1 MRLRLRSRSRG
12 GPVVAQARHP
22 AQVVIA
28 AFVLAVTVS
37 TSLLLL
43 PVATESG
50 VSAPFVTVV
59 FTAAS
64 AVCVTG
70 LSVVDTSAYWSTFG
84 ELVILGSVQV
94 GGFGIMTAASLLGLL
109 VSRRLGLRSRLL
121 TRAET
126 GSVDLGDVREVV
138 RAVALANVSIELT
151 IATALFVRLYLGYHE
166 PPGRAAYLAIF
177 HSENAFKPCRLR
189 AMERQPDPL
198 RHRPLDL
205 PADRGGHHPRQPRIS
220 GPDGAAP

>member
-1 MRLRLRSRSRG
+1 VKVRLRRRLRG
-12 GPVVAQARHP
+12 GPAAQARHP

-28 AFVLAVTVS
+28 AFVVAVTVS

-50 VSAPFVTVV
+50 ASAPFVTVV
-59 FTAAS
+59 FTATS

-70 LSVVDTSAYWSTFG
+70 LSVVDTSTYWSTFG

-121 TRAET
+121 ARAET

-138 RAVALANVSIELT
+138 RAVALASVSIELT
-151 IATALFVRLYLGYHE
+151 
-166 PPGRAAYLAIF
+166 
-177 HSENAFKPCRLR
+177 N
-189 AMERQPDPL
+189 
-198 RHRPLDL
+198 
-205 PADRGGHHPRQPRIS
+205 
-220 GPDGAAP
+220 AAPHLQRVSLG